1 MIIETERLILRPFL
15 EITRAELAEYAA
27 AHHIPHVE
35 DETNADPE
43 AAARLYALIGGLN
56 RQQGMTVIMI
66 SHDTDAVLRHASR
79 VLHLGE
85 VPFCGSPDVFRQRFG
100 PSIFAGQA
108 EGGEAL

>member
-1 MIIETERLILRPFL
+1 M
-15 EITRAELAEYAA
+15 
-27 AHHIPHVE
+27 
-35 DETNADPE
+35 
-43 AAARLYALIGGLN
+43 
-56 RQQGMTVIMI
+56 IMI